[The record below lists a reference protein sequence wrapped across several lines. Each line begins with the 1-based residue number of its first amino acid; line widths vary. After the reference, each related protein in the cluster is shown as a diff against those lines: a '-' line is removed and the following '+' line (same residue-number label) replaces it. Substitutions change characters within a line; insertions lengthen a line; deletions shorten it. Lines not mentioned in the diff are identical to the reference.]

1 MTCLKVEISQAVF
14 DLQVHS
20 LAIFM
25 HLKATLN
32 KIYINYSQA
41 QLQKET
47 FQVWQENPYIR

>member
-1 MTCLKVEISQAVF
+1 MTCLKVEISGALF

-32 KIYINYSQA
+32 KIYIKFQA
-41 QLQKET
+41 QLQKT
-47 FQVWQENPYIR
+47 FHFPLKNPYTL